1 MGSILITVLMLAVGA
16 IVASMLVVMVDL
28 LAEFDQG

>member
-1 MGSILITVLMLAVGA
+1 MGFILITVLMAAVAA
-16 IVASMLVVMVDL
+16 IVSGMLVVMVDL

>member
-1 MGSILITVLMLAVGA
+1 MGSILITVLMLVVGA

-28 LAEFDQG
+28 LSEFDQG